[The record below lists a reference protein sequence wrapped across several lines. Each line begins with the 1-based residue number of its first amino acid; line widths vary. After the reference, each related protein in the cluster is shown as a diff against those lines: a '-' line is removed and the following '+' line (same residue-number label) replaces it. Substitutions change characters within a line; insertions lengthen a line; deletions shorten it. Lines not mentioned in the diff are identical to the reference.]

1 MQAAM
6 MSWILAMV
14 HHPEEMK
21 KLQEEVD
28 KVVGDNRLPEFE
40 DVPQLPR
47 VRAVAKE
54 VCPATTTL
62 QYGGLPKLT

>member
-1 MQAAM
+1 M

-14 HHPEEMK
+14 HHPEELR

-28 KVVGDNRLPEFE
+28 KVAGEDRLPEFD

-54 VCPATTTL
+54 VS
-62 QYGGLPKLT
+62 GLHVNIVQAFEG